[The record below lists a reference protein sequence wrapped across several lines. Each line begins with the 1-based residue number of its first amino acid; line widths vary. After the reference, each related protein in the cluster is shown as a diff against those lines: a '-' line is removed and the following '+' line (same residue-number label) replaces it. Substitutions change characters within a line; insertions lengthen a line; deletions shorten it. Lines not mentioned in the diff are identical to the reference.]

1 MSVETAKY
9 LGITF
14 DNRLSFEKHI
24 NNLVKKL
31 SKAVGILRKV
41 KNFLNSQALLQLY
54 YAIFHSHIQY
64 RLIIWGSTFKTYL
77 KKLTI
82 LQNKAVKIV
91 GGSKYFDH
99 ATPYYSKLR
108 ILKLVDLLKLEKAL
122 FGFKYRSKAL
132 PSALTNS
139 FSEVYNDRSTRS
151 VIQTN
156 YFIFFTKSTMLQ
168 RSIKYQGP
176 VVWNSLD
183 LNIKKRNS
191 LKLFKYHLKKSLLS
205 KYCSPL
211 ITT

>member
-1 MSVETAKY
+1 MK
-9 LGITF
+9 
-14 DNRLSFEKHI
+14 RLSKKKKHEQ
-24 NNLVKKL
+24 
-31 SKAVGILRKV
+31 RK
-41 KNFLNSQALLQLY
+41 
-54 YAIFHSHIQY
+54 Y
-64 RLIIWGSTFKTYL
+64 RFTAQVNTL
-77 KKLTI
+77 
-82 LQNKAVKIV
+82 IV
-91 GGSKYFDH
+91 GGGKYFDH

-122 FGFKYRSKAL
+122 FAFKYRSKAL
-132 PSALTNS
+132 PSAFKNY

-156 YFIFFTKSTMLQ
+156 DFIPFTKSTMLQ

-205 KYCSPL
+205 KYCSSL